1 MIKGTP
7 IEQATFRTVLGHF
20 ASGVAV
26 LAGMDE
32 GQPVGL
38 ACQSFFSL
46 SLDPPL
52 VAVAPSI
59 TSTSWPA
66 IARSGAFCINIL
78 TDTQEP
84 LCRVFSTSGADKFD
98 GVGWSP
104 ASSGSPRLHD
114 VLAWVDCR
122 IGDVHPAGDHWL
134 VVGEVL
140 DLGVGGG
147 EPLLF
152 YRGGFGAF
160 TP

>member
-1 MIKGTP
+1 MNKGTP
-7 IEQATFRTVLGHF
+7 IERATFRSVLGHF

-26 LAGMDE
+26 LSGMD
-32 GQPVGL
+32 GAKPVGL

-59 TSTSWPA
+59 NSNSWPA
-66 IARSGAFCINIL
+66 IARSGSFCINIL
-78 TDTQEP
+78 TDQQEP
-84 LCRVFSTSGADKFD
+84 LCRAFSTSGLDKFQ

-104 ASSGSPRLHD
+104 AATGSPRLDD

-122 IGDVHPAGDHWL
+122 VGEVHAAGDHWL

-140 DLGVGGG
+140 DLGVGSG

-152 YRGGFGAF
+152 YRGGFGSF